1 MIIWA
6 NSCYHHQQNNFA
18 LLMFSLKLQLQMQ
31 ASGIEMCAS
40 KHDVMEN
47 IKINAKSAVFCRI
60 EITATMQLSKT
71 FRNQQNYCKRFLC
84 SPLACQQ
91 QLLHLAIIPLPRNKS
106 GREQGILQNCR
117 SSRTIDLHLK
127 RPKGIRTMPRI
138 TLNSVRSVQH

>member
-1 MIIWA
+1 M
-6 NSCYHHQQNNFA
+6 
-18 LLMFSLKLQLQMQ
+18 LLLFLLKLQLQMQ
-31 ASGIEMCAS
+31 PSGIEMCAS
-40 KHDVMEN
+40 CIKARCYGKHKN
-47 IKINAKSAVFCRI
+47 QRKICRI
-60 EITATMQLSKT
+60 LPNRNNRNHATFKNFQKSTELD
-71 FRNQQNYCKRFLC
+71 YCERFLC
-84 SPLACQQ
+84 IVYCASPLAC